1 MPSSM
6 VPEVPLAKRLA
17 PGVEAVVETAT
28 EKDSIGA
35 DMPVEADVGKIVGK
49 TLGKK

>member
-1 MPSSM
+1 M
-6 VPEVPLAKRLA
+6 VPEVPLAERSA

-35 DMPVEADVGKIVGK
+35 DMPVEADVGKTVGK

>member
-6 VPEVPLAKRLA
+6 VPEVPLAKRSA
-17 PGVEAVVETAT
+17 PGMEAVVEMAT

-35 DMPVEADVGKIVGK
+35 NMLVEADMGKTLGK